1 MFEYAAPALAEG
13 NFKWAGVPDRRNLFM
28 CKILVIEDDKEIN
41 RLICEYLTESG
52 YELMSAANGI
62 AGLSLLESTPDID
75 LCLLDLM
82 LPMKSGDRVMQSLR
96 EFSDVPVIVLSAK
109 DMVQTKIDLFRLGVD
124 DYITKPFDLD
134 ELLVRVEAVLNRC
147 IYRKSSGH
155 PCGIKGI
162 AGYFSNDKKSAA
174 SMDISGRLNP
184 ERGNTNVGVALGNEV
199 ETKNTKVLHQ
209 GYTYIYKHLIM
220 DDEAKIV
227 TVDGNKLDITAKEY
241 GILRLLLTNPNKLFS
256 KANLFESVWD
266 ETYYPE
272 DNVLKVHMSNLR
284 NKIKKYDDQ
293 EYIET
298 VWGMG
303 YKLAE

>member
-1 MFEYAAPALAEG
+1 MS
-13 NFKWAGVPDRRNLFM
+13 
-28 CKILVIEDDKEIN
+28 KILVIEDDEEMN

-52 YELMSAANGI
+52 YELMSATNGI
-62 AGLSLLESTPDID
+62 AGLSILESTPDVD

-82 LPMKSGDRVMQSLR
+82 LPMKSGDRVMQSIR

-109 DMVQTKIDLFRLGVD
+109 NTVQTKIDLFRLGVD

-134 ELLVRVEAVLNRC
+134 ELLVRVEAVMNRC
-147 IYRKSSGH
+147 IYRKSSGD

-162 AGYFSNDKKSAA
+162 AGHSSNDEKSVA
-174 SMDISGRLNP
+174 SMDVSGRLNP
-184 ERGNTNVGVALGNEV
+184 ERENTNAGVALGNEV
-199 ETKNTKVLHQ
+199 NTKNTKVVHQ
-209 GYTYIYKHLIM
+209 GYSYIYKHLTM
-220 DDEAKIV
+220 DDEAKNV
-227 TVDGNKLDITAKEY
+227 TVNGNKLDITAKEY

>member
-1 MFEYAAPALAEG
+1 MFNRQEEML
-13 NFKWAGVPDRRNLFM
+13 M
-28 CKILVIEDDKEIN
+28 SKILVIEDDKEIN

-52 YELMSAANGI
+52 YELISATNGI
-62 AGLSLLESTPDID
+62 AGLSILESTPDVD

-82 LPMKSGDRVMQSLR
+82 LPMKSGDRIMQSLR

-109 DMVQTKIDLFRLGVD
+109 DTVQTKIDLFRLGVD

-147 IYRKSSGH
+147 IYRESSGH
-155 PCGIKGI
+155 SCGIKGI
-162 AGYFSNDKKSAA
+162 VGYS
-174 SMDISGRLNP
+174 
-184 ERGNTNVGVALGNEV
+184 
-199 ETKNTKVLHQ
+199 
-209 GYTYIYKHLIM
+209 YTYKHLIM
-220 DDEAKIV
+220 DDEAKNV
-227 TVDGNKLDITAKEY
+227 TVNGNKLDITAKEY

>member
-1 MFEYAAPALAEG
+1 MEHI
-13 NFKWAGVPDRRNLFM
+13 DH
-28 CKILVIEDDKEIN
+28 ILVVDDDRDIRE
-41 RLICEYLTESG
+41 LIVDYLIKSG
-52 YELMSAANGI
+52 YRASGAANGKEMR
-62 AGLSLLESTPDID
+62 AVLDKQHID
-75 LCLLDLM
+75 LVVLDIM
-82 LPMKSGDRVMQSLR
+82 MPGIDGFTVCKKLR
-96 EFSDVPVIVLSAK
+96 EKSSTIGIIMLTARTQEMDKVSGLMFGA
-109 DMVQTKIDLFRLGVD
+109 D

-147 IYRKSSGH
+147 IYRESSGH

-162 AGYFSNDKKSAA
+162 AGYS
-174 SMDISGRLNP
+174 
-184 ERGNTNVGVALGNEV
+184 
-199 ETKNTKVLHQ
+199 
-209 GYTYIYKHLIM
+209 YTYKHLIM
-220 DDEAKIV
+220 DDEAKNV
-227 TVDGNKLDITAKEY
+227 TVNGNKLDITAKEY
-241 GILRLLLTNPNKLFS
+241 GILRVLLTNPNKLFS
-256 KANLFESVWD
+256 KANLFESVWN

>member
-1 MFEYAAPALAEG
+1 MVNRQEEL
-13 NFKWAGVPDRRNLFM
+13 LM
-28 CKILVIEDDKEIN
+28 SKILVIEDDKEIN
-41 RLICEYLTESG
+41 RLICEYLTENG
-52 YELMSAANGI
+52 YEMLSASNGL
-62 AGLSLLESTPDID
+62 AGLNVLEQTPDID

-96 EFSDVPVIVLSAK
+96 GFSDVPVIVLSAK
-109 DMVQTKIDLFRLGVD
+109 DTVQTKIDLFRLGAD
-124 DYITKPFDLD
+124 DYVTKPFDLD
-134 ELLVRVEAVLNRC
+134 ELLVRVEAVMNRC
-147 IYRKSSGH
+147 IYRESSGH
-155 PCGIKGI
+155 LCGIKGI
-162 AGYFSNDKKSAA
+162 AGHSSNDEKSVA
-174 SMDISGRLNP
+174 SMGVSGRLNP
-184 ERGNTNVGVALGNEV
+184 ERENTNAGVALGNEV
-199 ETKNTKVLHQ
+199 NTKNTKVVHQ
-209 GYTYIYKHLIM
+209 GYTYIYKHLTM
-220 DDEAKIV
+220 DDEAKNV
-227 TVDGNKLDITAKEY
+227 TVNGNKLDITAKEY

>member
-1 MFEYAAPALAEG
+1 MS
-13 NFKWAGVPDRRNLFM
+13 
-28 CKILVIEDDKEIN
+28 KILVIEDDKEIN
-41 RLICEYLTESG
+41 RLICEYLTENG
-52 YELMSAANGI
+52 YEMLSASNGL
-62 AGLSLLESTPDID
+62 AGLNVLEQTPDID

-109 DMVQTKIDLFRLGVD
+109 DTVQTKIDLFRLGVD

-134 ELLVRVEAVLNRC
+134 ELLVRVEAVMNRC
-147 IYRKSSGH
+147 IYRKSSED
-155 PCGIKGI
+155 PCGINGI
-162 AGYFSNDKKSAA
+162 AGYSSNDKQSVA
-174 SMDISGRLNP
+174 SMDIRDRLNS
-184 ERGNTNVGVALGNEV
+184 ERENTNVGVASGNEI
-199 ETKNTKVLHQ
+199 NTKKTKVVHQ
-209 GYTYIYKHLIM
+209 GYTYIYKHLTM
-220 DDEAKIV
+220 DDEAKNV
-227 TVDGNKLDITAKEY
+227 TVNGNKLDITAKEY

>member
-1 MFEYAAPALAEG
+1 
-13 NFKWAGVPDRRNLFM
+13 M

-41 RLICEYLTESG
+41 RLICEYLTASG

-62 AGLSLLESTPDID
+62 AGLSLLESTPYID

-109 DMVQTKIDLFRLGVD
+109 DTVQTKIDLFRLGVD

-134 ELLVRVEAVLNRC
+134 ELLVRVEAVLSRC
-147 IYRKSSGH
+147 DYRKLVGYASGNKGMAVASSN
-155 PCGIKGI
+155 
-162 AGYFSNDKKSAA
+162 AGNVENGMNINSGSCLDIENVNGKTINDAGTKK
-174 SMDISGRLNP
+174 
-184 ERGNTNVGVALGNEV
+184 
-199 ETKNTKVLHQ
+199 TKVWHQ
-209 GYTYIYKHLIM
+209 GYTYIYKNLTM

-227 TVDGNKLDITAKEY
+227 TVNGNKLVLTAKEY
-241 GILRLLLTNPNKLFS
+241 SILRLLLTNPNKLFS

>member
-1 MFEYAAPALAEG
+1 M
-13 NFKWAGVPDRRNLFM
+13 R
-28 CKILVIEDDKEIN
+28 KILVIEDDKEIN

-52 YELMSAANGI
+52 YELISATNGI
-62 AGLSLLESTPDID
+62 AGLSILESTPDID

-96 EFSDVPVIVLSAK
+96 GFSDVPVIVLSAK
-109 DMVQTKIDLFRLGVD
+109 DTVQTKIDLFRLGVD

-134 ELLVRVEAVLNRC
+134 ELLVRVEAVMNRC
-147 IYRKSSGH
+147 DYRNLVGYAQ
-155 PCGIKGI
+155 GNKGMTKETSN
-162 AGYFSNDKKSAA
+162 AGN
-174 SMDISGRLNP
+174 
-184 ERGNTNVGVALGNEV
+184 V
-199 ETKNTKVLHQ
+199 ETNMNINREPGLDIENVNGKTINKARTKQTKVLHQ
-209 GYTYIYKHLIM
+209 GYIYIYKHLTM
-220 DDEAKIV
+220 DDEAKNV
-227 TVDGNKLDITAKEY
+227 TVNGNKLDITAKEY